1 MKISLKKQIKNTT
14 TETVNSDSKLIET
27 AYLLYSPANA
37 EHLKKSIAQFKA
49 GNILKR
55 KIFEK

>member
-1 MKISLKKQIKNTT
+1 MKISLNKPVKYTT
-14 TETVNSDSKLIET
+14 TEPVNSDCTQTET

-49 GNILKR
+49 GNIFKR
-55 KIFEK
+55 KIFEE